1 MMPYAQYLETAVRA
15 ARASAAVLERHH
27 QRRADLVIDHKGK
40 NDLVSEADRQAEQA
54 AVAILQQETDALGII
69 GEEFGGQAGAQAT
82 WYLDPLD
89 GTTNYLHGLPH
100 YAVSIGLVAK
110 AGTLDPTGETLK
122 HDEPVLGV
130 VYDIARQEM
139 FTAMHGVGAWLNGQR
154 IGCTKTH
161 QISEALVATGIPMRN
176 FSYLEQYLA
185 ALKDLVLNTRGIRR
199 YGSAAL
205 DLCWVA
211 AGRFD
216 AYWEQG
222 IQSWD
227 VAAGT
232 VIARQ
237 AGAVVLDPYDPK
249 ASWPASGRVLAS
261 TPLLTNQLMGKILPH
276 MQGAP
281 GL

>member
-15 ARASAAVLERHH
+15 ARASATVLERHH
-27 QRRADLVIDHKGK
+27 NRRADLVIDHKGK

-54 AVAILQQETDALGII
+54 AMAILQQETQALGII

-82 WYLDPLD
+82 WYIDPLD

-110 AGTLDPTGETLK
+110 AGTVDPTGQTLK
-122 HDEPVLGV
+122 QDEPVLGV
-130 VYDIARQEM
+130 VYDIAGQEM

-154 IGCTKTH
+154 IGCTKTN
-161 QISEALVATGIPMRN
+161 QIGDALVATGIPMRN

-237 AGAVVLDPYDPK
+237 AGAVVLDPYDSN
-249 ASWPASGRVLAS
+249 ASWPAHGRVLAS
-261 TPLLTNQLMGKILPH
+261 TPLLTDQLLGLILPH
-276 MQGAP
+276 MQDAP